1 MGEGVG
7 VWEEESGEKGV
18 VASNLIDI
26 DMALRFLRG
35 KTRDC
40 ATEAKARGRIIPH
53 LVLTASEDKLLFAKE
68 VKVFGFWGY
77 FFHTARKTENTRFWE
92 ILFLFKSYF
101 RVPEANSIA
110 FLELT
115 HLFG

>member
-1 MGEGVG
+1 MGRGERGERSSGKQPHRHRHGTSVSEGQDQRLCNG
-7 VWEEESGEKGV
+7 SKSKR
-18 VASNLIDI
+18 AYH
-26 DMALRFLRG
+26 
-35 KTRDC
+35 T
-40 ATEAKARGRIIPH
+40 H